1 MQEDDG
7 QCAFALVC
15 HMKADAIGCDVHGKA
30 IFQSLDR
37 PLAVIIQTYAFDR
50 RAIIHLALSSSDTG
64 GAKRWI
70 AWKA

>member
-1 MQEDDG
+1 M
-7 QCAFALVC
+7 F
-15 HMKADAIGCDVHGKA
+15 MKNDSPEFG
-30 IFQSLDR
+30 
-37 PLAVIIQTYAFDR
+37 PLACGHHLKYAFNR